1 MAQNSTPRRRSRK
14 VKSVRSATSFQG
26 RPRQDAGC
34 EGEFRYQ
41 GGRSWLRCRLL
52 QVDRPEAEDLA
63 GWQPMSP
70 SLDND
75 PARLR
80 LGGASSIDATVLI
93 ETVTFKDGRRR
104 AFPGRPPTSAK
115 LIATETER
123 WAKVVKFS
131 GARRTN

>member
-1 MAQNSTPRRRSRK
+1 
-14 VKSVRSATSFQG
+14 
-26 RPRQDAGC
+26 
-34 EGEFRYQ
+34 
-41 GGRSWLRCRLL
+41 
-52 QVDRPEAEDLA
+52 
-63 GWQPMSP
+63 MSP

-80 LGGASSIDATVLI
+80 LGGVFSIDATVLI

-131 GARRTN
+131 GARRTNIAHDGFGSICSVSARGWARQIPSPTCGK